1 MGFGDGFDISI
12 KEFGC
17 GYNTRNNKRM
27 IKDVMRGW

>member
-17 GYNTRNNKRM
+17 GYNTRNNNRM